1 MKKVIYKVLA
11 SSIILASCQT
21 EKKPSSR
28 SKNENYVTPT
38 HKAEEQAN
46 ISQLNEEY
54 LKREEERIQEEEEIY
69 NAYIEN
75 SLNTGDIPYSSSF
88 GSNSNC
94 SDYGCSQ
101 IKVTTPDNSD
111 VLVTIKENGRV
122 IQHAY
127 IKAADNYTF
136 SFPNGKYQAF
146 FYYGKGWNPNK
157 SMKNGKLKGGFISNE
172 YFGKDEP
179 QILNNNILQYELIL
193 QQNGNFS
200 TKPSNSDEAL

>member
-1 MKKVIYKVLA
+1 MKKVLYGILA
-11 SSIILASCQT
+11 YIIILSSCQT
-21 EKKPSSR
+21 EKKPSST
-28 SKNENYVTPT
+28 SINKNYVNSTQ
-38 HKAEEQAN
+38 KQEEQVN
-46 ISQLNEEY
+46 MSQLNEEY
-54 LKREEERIQEEEEIY
+54 LKSEEERRQEEEIY
-69 NAYIEN
+69 NTYIGN
-75 SLNTGDIPYSSSF
+75 SLNTGDIPYSASF
-88 GSNSNC
+88 GPNSNC
-94 SDYGCSQ
+94 ANYGCSQ

-111 VLVTIKENGRV
+111 VLVTIKKNGRV
-122 IQHAY
+122 VRHAY
-127 IKAADNYTF
+127 IKAADSYTF

-172 YFGKDEP
+172 HFGKDEP

>member
-1 MKKVIYKVLA
+1 MKKVIYRVLA
-11 SSIILASCQT
+11 SGIILSSCQT
-21 EKKPSSR
+21 EKKPSST
-28 SKNENYVTPT
+28 SINENYATPT

-54 LKREEERIQEEEEIY
+54 LKREEERRQEEEIY
-69 NAYIEN
+69 NIYIEN
-75 SLNTGDIPYSSSF
+75 SLNTGDIPYSASF

-111 VLVTIKENGRV
+111 VLVTIKKNGRV
-122 IQHAY
+122 VRHAY

-172 YFGKDEP
+172 HFGKDEP